1 MACPG
6 GVDGDVSQRVLDDA
20 GAGIRPDR
28 SGVTGVLLD
37 QDLAELP
44 DSPPIRPCPWT
55 TIAHP
60 N

>member
-1 MACPG
+1 
-6 GVDGDVSQRVLDDA
+6 VVSTGDVIQRVLDDA
-20 GAGIRPDR
+20 GAGIRPKR
-28 SGVTGVLLD
+28 SGVTGVLLA

-44 DSPPIRPCPWT
+44 DSPPLRPCPWT